1 MPSNFESHKAWII
14 VQPFTIQIG
23 FGAVPKALSF
33 SLASSEF
40 EYVSCHQIS
49 NQKPFKIKPWLVIGK
64 CALSPNWLKHTFL
77 IQSPSMCVFV
87 RYKTKSNEI
96 KRVRAQI
103 SNREFLRVSIF
114 TVCSTWLTAENYLEI
129 SEAQARI
136 FSSMKALAR
145 RIPYLAECAHCWWK
159 NKHSCVQWKRKES
172 NLCSYSPKST

>member
-1 MPSNFESHKAWII
+1 LFSLSLFKS
-14 VQPFTIQIG
+14 V
-23 FGAVPKALSF
+23 GAVPNALSF

-40 EYVSCHQIS
+40 EYVSCRDIQLKIIQNQALTSHQITRS
-49 NQKPFKIKPWLVIGK
+49 LAK
-64 CALSPNWLKHTFL
+64 L
-77 IQSPSMCVFV
+77 IETHVLDSISKFVFV

-145 RIPYLAECAHCWWK
+145 RIPYLAECAHC
-159 NKHSCVQWKRKES
+159 
-172 NLCSYSPKST
+172 